1 MYRCEIC
8 QKVAPAHTP
17 SNRVVIA
24 TRSVTYPPR
33 INANQFKRNHKRE
46 RRDDRGGTGTQ
57 IAAEV
62 RACPAC
68 ARR

>member
-8 QKVAPAHTP
+8 RKIVPAHTP
-17 SNRVVIA
+17 LNRVIIA
-24 TRSVTYPPR
+24 TRSVTYPQR
-33 INANQFKRNHKRE
+33 INANQFKSNHKRE

-57 IAAEV
+57 IAIEV
-62 RACPAC
+62 RACAAC